1 MWESYLGPSYGDDD
15 SAARLTAADARFH
28 PMTEAEI
35 ISATVTAL
43 SATTAS

>member
-15 SAARLTAADARFH
+15 SAARLAATGARFH